1 MRSLSRWSG
10 ALAILAASAAFGFGP
25 TPVDD
30 SLAKLTVQ
38 SFPKPI
44 PVPVV
49 ALAGIDGA
57 PLRLDELRGKM
68 VFLNFWATWCV
79 PCRQE
84 MPAMER
90 LYRAYEKRGLAVV
103 AVNFGESKADVLKF
117 LSAQPPSFAIALDP
131 AGEAASSLG
140 VRGLPVSWLLD
151 RDGRILWKAIGS
163 REWDSAAGQAY
174 FDKLLPPAR
183 Q

>member
-1 MRSLSRWSG
+1 
-10 ALAILAASAAFGFGP
+10 
-25 TPVDD
+25 
-30 SLAKLTVQ
+30 
-38 SFPKPI
+38 
-44 PVPVV
+44 
-49 ALAGIDGA
+49 
-57 PLRLDELRGKM
+57 
-68 VFLNFWATWCV
+68 
-79 PCRQE
+79 
-84 MPAMER
+84 MER

-103 AVNFGESKADVLKF
+103 AINFGESKADVLKF
-117 LSAQPPSFAIALDP
+117 LSTQLASFAIALDP
-131 AGEAASSLG
+131 AGEAASALG